1 MRKAWFAA
9 SATLALLSGC
19 ATPQHGAIPVQDSG
33 TSVSNSERVGRSG
46 GNYQAPVSASAG
58 QSIPQGDSGVTVMVP
73 KDAGAAPIQTF
84 PAQTGAAPI
93 STAPMTTAPGSTG
106 SNYSQPPI
114 STSGGITSNGG
125 FQSQTYQQ
133 PAYQTPPAAQGNTYQ
148 GNTYNQGGTYK
159 APSGIP
165 SNNTGLAADEQL
177 DGPVLA
183 LLTTASQQQG
193 GGDLNGAAASLE
205 RAQRIAPRE
214 PQVLYKLAQVRLA
227 QGDAAQAEQV
237 ARRGLT
243 LAGGRPTLQASLWD
257 LIAKCRQQQGDAAGA
272 AEARQKAKVTL

>member
-19 ATPQHGAIPVQDSG
+19 ASPQHGAIPVQDSG

-46 GNYQAPVSASAG
+46 GNTQAPVRAGAG

-73 KDAGAAPIQTF
+73 QDAGMAPIQTF

-93 STAPMTTAPGSTG
+93 STAPMTTSPGAAGST
-106 SNYSQPPI
+106 YSSQQPI

-133 PAYQTPPAAQGNTYQ
+133 PAYQAQQAAPSSQGSTYQ
-148 GNTYNQGGTYK
+148 G
-159 APSGIP
+159 PSGIP
-165 SNNTGLAADEQL
+165 RSNSGLSADEQL

-183 LLTTASQQQG
+183 LLTSASQQQG

-237 ARRGLT
+237 ALRGLS
-243 LAGGRPTLQASLWD
+243 LANGRPTMQASLWD
-257 LIAKCRQQQGDAAGA
+257 LIAKCRDQQGNAAGA